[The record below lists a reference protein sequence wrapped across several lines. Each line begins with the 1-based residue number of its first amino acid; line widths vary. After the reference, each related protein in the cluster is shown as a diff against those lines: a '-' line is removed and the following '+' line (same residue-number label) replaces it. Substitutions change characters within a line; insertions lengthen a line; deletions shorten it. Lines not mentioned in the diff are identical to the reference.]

1 MTCTCPQCKTLL
13 ENQGISLHSG
23 LIEINHIHNN
33 TLYECK
39 YCYSQI
45 GLVSVPHR
53 WEMVSSAP
61 KQQVA

>member
-1 MTCTCPQCKTLL
+1 MTCLCSQCQSQL
-13 ENQGISLHSG
+13 ENQSISLHNG
-23 LIEINHIHNN
+23 LMEISHVHNN

-39 YCYSQI
+39 DCFAQI

-53 WEMVSSAP
+53 WQLVSSAP